1 MEQGNGAKTM
11 TIDWKPVSKTALIV
25 GVGAAALFFLHAA
38 TEKSGF
44 LVLDHVNL
52 PIHEAGHPIFG
63 LLGRTIGIWGG
74 TIMELLVPLLFT
86 VYFTVR
92 GETPGT
98 AFCAFWFG
106 ENFVYISAYIA
117 DARAMV
123 LPLVGG
129 GEHDWNTIL
138 SGMGLLQR
146 NTMIGDIVRILGWAI
161 MIGAVLWFVSKR
173 DRRTAR
179 EEEDRLSRPP
189 GRRYE

>member
-1 MEQGNGAKTM
+1 MS
-11 TIDWKPVSKTALIV
+11 IDWKPVSKTALII
-25 GVGAAALFFLHAA
+25 GVSAAALFFVHAA

-44 LVLDHVNL
+44 LILDHVNL

-63 LLGRTIGIWGG
+63 LLGGTIGIWGG
-74 TIMELLVPLLFT
+74 TIMELLVPLAFA
-86 VYFTVR
+86 VYFTMR

-98 AFCAFWFG
+98 AFSVFWFG

-117 DARAMV
+117 DARAME

-138 SGMGLLQR
+138 SDLHLLQQD
-146 NTMIGDIVRILGWAI
+146 TVIGDIVRFLGWAI
-161 MIGAVLWFVSKR
+161 MVGSVLWFISKR
-173 DRRTAR
+173 DKNAARRD
-179 EEEDRLSRPP
+179 EDRLSRPP